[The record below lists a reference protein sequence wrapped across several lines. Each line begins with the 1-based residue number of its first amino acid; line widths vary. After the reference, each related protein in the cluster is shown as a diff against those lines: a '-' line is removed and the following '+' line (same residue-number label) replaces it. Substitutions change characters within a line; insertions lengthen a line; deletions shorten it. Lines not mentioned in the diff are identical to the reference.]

1 MWQTRSIDST
11 ICVVMY
17 TYCEIL
23 SRQLTEEIT
32 PLGGGGGGGGELS
45 NFRQMNNNYRPVFPN
60 FSLTWFIRLMTIA
73 SCISPWRPSRSTI
86 HAFRNS
92 EITTIV
98 LFRDVMKEPKRFN
111 LCGKV
116 ETLYLHPLIDLY
128 TGMIRKDFS
137 LRCLK

>member
-1 MWQTRSIDST
+1 
-11 ICVVMY
+11 
-17 TYCEIL
+17 
-23 SRQLTEEIT
+23 
-32 PLGGGGGGGGELS
+32 
-45 NFRQMNNNYRPVFPN
+45 
-60 FSLTWFIRLMTIA
+60 MTIA

-116 ETLYLHPLIDLY
+116 ETLYLHPLIGFIYRYDKERFFVAMPKIMRLIDRNL
-128 TGMIRKDFS
+128 T
-137 LRCLK
+137 